1 MFNYTGGDVVL
12 DIAEDHGK
20 LVRCHNLIWESELP
34 TWLTSQTWDNAT
46 LIQIMKS
53 HITNLVE
60 QYVCFLPRP
69 FSESWLM
76 LAQLGFSVNSL

>member
-1 MFNYTGGDVVL
+1 MDADHAQQFEQTQPGRHVFNYTGGDVVL

-60 QYVCFLPRP
+60 Q
-69 FSESWLM
+69 
-76 LAQLGFSVNSL
+76 